1 MGTSRYDSQ
10 LDVTLHRG
18 PGGKRGNQLV
28 RTPHIRVPWP
38 LYIAGMAVKV
48 TWTVIRLA
56 VRHPKATLG
65 ALLLAGA
72 WWTVAGAAAVY
83 GWLLVGPLTLT
94 VTVLALAAGRRHL
107 ADTEGGTRPRPPL
120 RAVARAALVY
130 RRDWRAAMKGAGLT
144 TQDRGQERL
153 PTLLSVTTDDGRDV
167 IRLRMLPGQT
177 PGDYS
182 KVAERIAQTFDAR
195 EVRVRT
201 VPRRAHL
208 LDLMV
213 ITVDVLDHPV
223 RPVSTGHVD
232 LEAIEVGMR
241 EDGSPFHLRV
251 LYSHLLVAGLTGSG
265 KGSVIW
271 SLLLGLAPAVR
282 SGHVKIL
289 AIDPKGGMELAAGQP
304 LFHGFIHGPPE
315 EIAEALDSAVA
326 GMQRRADRLRG
337 VTRKLVPT
345 PADPLIVIVVDEI
358 ASLTA
363 YVQDASLRRRIGNA
377 LSMLLSQGR
386 AVGYSVICATQ
397 DARKETLGMR
407 DLFPSRV
414 ALRTAEAGQVDLIL
428 GQGARD
434 RGARADAISEH
445 TPGVGYC
452 VLDDMPEPVRVRFAH
467 VTDARIERACGRAG
481 QDA

>member
-1 MGTSRYDSQ
+1 MGPSRYDSQ

-18 PGGKRGNQLV
+18 PHGKRGQQLV

-38 LYIAGMAVKV
+38 IYLTGMAVKL
-48 TWTVIRLA
+48 TWMVMRLA
-56 VRHPKATLG
+56 VRHPKATLAG
-65 ALLLAGA
+65 LLLLGA
-72 WWTVAGAAAVY
+72 WRTLTTTAAVY
-83 GWLLVGPLTLT
+83 GWPTVATLTLA
-94 VTVLALAAGRRHL
+94 VTVLLLAAGRRHL

-120 RAVARAALVY
+120 RAVARAAVVY

-144 TQDRGQERL
+144 TTDRGRELL
-153 PTLLSVTTDDGRDV
+153 PTLLGVTTDDGHDV
-167 IRLRMLPGQT
+167 IRLRMRPGQT

-182 KVAERIAQTFDAR
+182 KVAERIAQTFDVR

-208 LDLMV
+208 LDLHV
-213 ITVDVLDHPV
+213 ITVDVLEVPV
-223 RPVSTGHVD
+223 RPVTAPLVD
-232 LEAIEVGMR
+232 LEAVEVGIR
-241 EDGSPFHLRV
+241 EDGTPFHLRV
-251 LYSHLLVAGLTGSG
+251 LYSHLLIAGLTGSG

-271 SLLLGLAPAVR
+271 SLLLGMAPAIREGRVR
-282 SGHVKIL
+282 VL
-289 AIDPKGGMELAAGQP
+289 AIDPKGGMELALGEP
-304 LFHGFIHGPPE
+304 LFERFVHGTPE
-315 EIAEALDSAVA
+315 EIAEALDAAVD
-326 GMQRRADRLRG
+326 GMVKRADKLRG
-337 VTRKLVPT
+337 KTRKHVPT
-345 PADPLIVIVVDEI
+345 ANEPLVVILVDEV

-363 YVQDASLRRRIGNA
+363 YVQDAATRKRIANA

-445 TPGVGYC
+445 TPGVGW
-452 VLDDMPEPVRVRFAH
+452 VVVDDMPEPVRVRFAH
-467 VTDARIERACGRAG
+467 VTDARIERLLRPAG
-481 QDA
+481 SGV